1 MNYGA
6 AATVVDP
13 AVIPGHPGR
22 RPGQPPSGGG
32 GPSAVPGLPPPPS
45 ACGGFDSPY
54 SAAVYSRL
62 AAAGSWPFCDPWSF
76 HSGNSASSSSSR
88 SGGGFGVGTHHQ
100 HHGSHNQSPSPPSPI
115 KRHAPSAGATHNVG
129 GYGGNVTSCGG
140 GGGGGAPTGLWDVYP
155 TSATAT
161 TPGWLAELSSP
172 FAGSYALTSSAAAF
186 VDHHSMFGALHQQP
200 SLTPFLPIHTST
212 SSMSTTSSSAP
223 SLSSTSINDVV
234 QQSFVD
240 VSAVYGKYA
249 DSVKMG
255 STRGG
260 VGSGGLG
267 SEPLGSLSSIHHLQ
281 PESSLLLPQSQLQQ
295 RGSVGGGSTT
305 SAGTRIGGGQRRG
318 YASTAGRPSCSCPN
332 CQEIDRLGPAGE
344 YLRKTVQQ
352 HCCHVPGCGKVSIDV
367 RLC

>member
-6 AATVVDP
+6 AATAVDP

-32 GPSAVPGLPPPPS
+32 GSSAVPGLPPPPS

-62 AAAGSWPFCDPWSF
+62 AAGSWPFCDPWPF
-76 HSGNSASSSSSR
+76 HGGNTAASSR
-88 SGGGFGVGTHHQ
+88 SGSGGFGGNQ
-100 HHGSHNQSPSPPSPI
+100 HHHTSHNQSPSPPSPI
-115 KRHAPSAGATHNVG
+115 KRHAPSTGSMQNVG
-129 GYGGNVTSCGG
+129 GYGGTAASCGSG
-140 GGGGGAPTGLWDVYP
+140 GAAPTGLWDVYP
-155 TSATAT
+155 ACATTAT
-161 TPGWLAELSSP
+161 PSWLAELSSP

-200 SLTPFLPIHTST
+200 SLSSFLPIHTST
-212 SSMSTTSSSAP
+212 SSVSTTSSSLP
-223 SLSSTSINDVV
+223 SMSSTSINDVV
-234 QQSFVD
+234 PPSFVD

-249 DSVKMG
+249 VDSSKIG
-255 STRGG
+255 SGRGG
-260 VGSGGLG
+260 IGCGGLG

-281 PESSLLLPQSQLQQ
+281 PESSLILTQSQQQQ
-295 RGSVGGGSTT
+295 RGTGGTAGGASSTT
-305 SAGTRIGGGQRRG
+305 AGSRIGSGPRRG

-352 HCCHVPGCGKVSIDV
+352 HCCHVPGCGKVRRFS
-367 RLC
+367 